1 MLSIFK
7 RGGNACKNRSM
18 AAHTMHS
25 NDTHSFV
32 STEILQKAALDK
44 QNEWENQLI
53 EEIFIILHPTTV
65 RSAAMECVAGVAISE
80 FADFCLFPIFN
91 GAP

>member
-1 MLSIFK
+1 
-7 RGGNACKNRSM
+7 M

-25 NDTHSFV
+25 NDTQFRV
-32 STEILQKAALDK
+32 NRNLVQKAALDK

-53 EEIFIILHPTTV
+53 KEIFIILHPTTV
-65 RSAAMECVAGVAISE
+65 RSAAAECIAGVAISE
-80 FADFCLFPIFN
+80 FADICLFPIFN